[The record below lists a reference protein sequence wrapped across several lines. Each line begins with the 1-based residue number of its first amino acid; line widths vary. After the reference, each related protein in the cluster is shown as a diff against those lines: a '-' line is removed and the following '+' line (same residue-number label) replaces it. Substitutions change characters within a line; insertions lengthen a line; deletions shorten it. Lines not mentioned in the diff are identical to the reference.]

1 MNGQNVK
8 ELIVYVRYH
17 DHVLYNRG
25 DPALMKP
32 QVREAVGWLVYEC
45 ADYIIMAW
53 DRDAGPPTLRGGDP
67 KATGLVVLR
76 TDILELKKIG

>member
-1 MNGQNVK
+1 MPGQNVK
-8 ELIVYVRYH
+8 ELIVCVRYQ

-25 DPALMKP
+25 DPALMRP

-67 KATGLVVLR
+67 KASGLVVLR
-76 TDILELKKIG
+76 TEILELKRVG

>member
-1 MNGQNVK
+1 MTGQNVK
-8 ELIVYVRYH
+8 ELIVYVRYQ

-53 DRDAGPPTLRGGDP
+53 DRDAGPPTLRGGDH
-67 KATGLVVLR
+67 KASGLVVLR
-76 TDILELKKIG
+76 TDILELKRVG